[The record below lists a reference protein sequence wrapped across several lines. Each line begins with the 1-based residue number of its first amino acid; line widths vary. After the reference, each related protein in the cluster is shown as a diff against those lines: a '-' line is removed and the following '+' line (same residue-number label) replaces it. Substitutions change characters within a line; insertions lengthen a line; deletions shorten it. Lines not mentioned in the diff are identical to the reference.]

1 MTAVLVR
8 SLTRYDGTVCA
19 CNVAGT
25 RRATRPARARGVA
38 LTEYRLEDLA
48 RVSGISARN
57 IRAYRERGLLDPPR
71 RVGRSAYYDDYHLSQ
86 LKTISQLLRRGFN
99 SAHIAEFFASMRQ
112 GADLADI
119 LGIQEA
125 VLGRSPDHATE
136 EPRPSPEASEVSAGR
151 GVDIDPECDEA
162 QKLIEY
168 GLAEMVRGAVV
179 LVSPTMSEI
188 VAGASDELLYVRAIL
203 RIFEATRATVDELA
217 TEFARALEEC
227 VTSQFGPNYVP
238 KPDEMGALSRLMHDY
253 RELGKEVVADHLDAA
268 LQQKMVTAVS
278 DYTIGVLLSGQREPK
293 AR

>member
-1 MTAVLVR
+1 M
-8 SLTRYDGTVCA
+8 SRY
-19 CNVAGT
+19 
-25 RRATRPARARGVA
+25 RARDAPHARAGCVA

-125 VLGRSPDHATE
+125 VLGRSSDQPGDE
-136 EPRPSPEASEVSAGR
+136 REPKPLPEPPGVSGRR
-151 GVDIDPECDEA
+151 GVDIDPDCDEA

-168 GLAEMVRGAVV
+168 GFAEMADGAVV

-188 VAGASDELLYVRAIL
+188 VAQADDHLRYVRAIV
-203 RIFEATRATVDELA
+203 RIFETTRATVDELA
-217 TEFARALEEC
+217 TAFARALEEC

-238 KPDEMGALSRLMHDY
+238 RPDEMGELSRMMHDY
-253 RELGKEVVADHLDAA
+253 RDLGKEVVADHLDAA
-268 LQQKMVTAVS
+268 LQRQMVTAVS
-278 DYTIGVLLSGQREPK
+278 DYTIGVLLSGQSDPK
-293 AR
+293 GR